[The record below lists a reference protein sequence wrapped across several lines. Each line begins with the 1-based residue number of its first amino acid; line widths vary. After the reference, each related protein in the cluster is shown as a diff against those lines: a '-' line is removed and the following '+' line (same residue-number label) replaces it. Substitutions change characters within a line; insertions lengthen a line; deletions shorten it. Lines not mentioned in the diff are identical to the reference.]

1 MRKPKNRL
9 DAGDCPRGRKTKAS
23 AKIKRK
29 NLEEDANGMTSFTD
43 KEIFREL
50 EEVFQECS
58 SDGWDGERA
67 KPVSKEVLRSTAAF
81 LESLPPGVEPPQ
93 IAAEPD
99 GAISLEWYRSPEKV
113 ISVSVN
119 PGGEVYYAA
128 IIGTRRNHGK
138 GSVRSGVSDNLL
150 ALVGKV
156 TEKNGGPRK
165 IQEDLNSIS
174 N

>member
-1 MRKPKNRL
+1 
-9 DAGDCPRGRKTKAS
+9 
-23 AKIKRK
+23 
-29 NLEEDANGMTSFTD
+29 MTSFTD